1 MAGVLISEAEKTYIV
16 HGIQE
21 DLRCDG
27 RSCLE
32 YRFLEL
38 ETGIVSN
45 CSGSSHVRLANTDIL
60 VGIKA
65 ELDAPDPIARGQG
78 RIEFF
83 VDCTA
88 NADPEFEGRGG
99 EKVASKIRS
108 ALAETFGSPSCL
120 DLKSLAVI
128 PGQQVWVLYVDVL
141 VTHPWHLATYAL
153 QLCSFPVPSV
163 FKREKILEC
172 GGSLLDAVSV
182 GVKAALFDLKIPKVS
197 VTIDENGEAEID
209 VSDDPYDVSKLSVAN
224 VPCFITLSKVGQQF
238 VLDAT
243 QEEEA
248 CAVGSL
254 AMAVT
259 AGGKVAS
266 LFKGGIGSLHPENV
280 MDIIEVGKD
289 IGIAL
294 NSAVMKNLE
303 LESSSKGEKKGF
315 LL

>member
-1 MAGVLISEAEKTYIV
+1 MSDIHISEAEKIYIV

-21 DLRCDG
+21 NLRCDG

-32 YRFLEL
+32 YRFMEL
-38 ETGIVSN
+38 ETGLVPN

-65 ELDAPDPIARGQG
+65 ELDVPDPCAPHLG

-88 NADPEFEGRGG
+88 NADPVFEGRGG
-99 EKVASKIRS
+99 EEIATEIRS
-108 ALAETFGSPSCL
+108 ALAHTYSSPKCL
-120 DLKSLAVI
+120 DLASLAVV
-128 PGQQVWVLYVDVL
+128 PGHQAWVLYVDVL
-141 VTHPWHLATYAL
+141 
-153 QLCSFPVPSV
+153 
-163 FKREKILEC
+163 ILEC
-172 GGSLLDAVSV
+172 GGSLIDAVSV
-182 GVKAALFDLKIPKVS
+182 AVKAALYDLKIPKVS
-197 VTIDENGEAEID
+197 VNIDDNGDPEIE
-209 VSDDPYDVSKLSVAN
+209 VSDNPYDVNKINIAN

-243 QEEEA
+243 QEEQG

-259 AGGKVAS
+259 ETGKVAA
-266 LFKGGIGSLHPENV
+266 LFKGGTGSLHPENIV
-280 MDIIEVGKD
+280 DIIEVGRD
-289 IGIAL
+289 VGIAL
-294 NSAVMKNLE
+294 NTAVSQQLKLE
-303 LESSSKGEKKGF
+303 GSVKKETKGF

>member
-45 CSGSSHVRLANTDIL
+45 CSGSSHVRLASTDIL

-65 ELDAPDPIARGQG
+65 ELDAPDPTAPEQG
-78 RIEFF
+78 RVEFF

-99 EKVASKIRS
+99 EEVATKIRS
-108 ALAETFGSPSCL
+108 ALAQTYGSPRCL

-128 PGQQVWVLYVDVL
+128 PGQQAWVLYVDVL
-141 VTHPWHLATYAL
+141 
-153 QLCSFPVPSV
+153 
-163 FKREKILEC
+163 ILEC
-172 GGSLLDAVSV
+172 GGSLVDAVSV
-182 GVKAALFDLKIPKVS
+182 AVKAALFDLKIPKVS
-197 VTIDENGEAEID
+197 VTMDENGEPEID

-224 VPCFITLSKVGQQF
+224 VPCFITLSKIGQQF

-259 AGGKVAS
+259 GAGKVVS
-266 LFKGGIGSLHPENV
+266 LFKGGTGSLHPENV

-289 IGIAL
+289 VGIAL
-294 NSAVMKNLE
+294 NAAVMKNLE
-303 LESSSKGEKKGF
+303 LESSSKREKKGF

>member
-1 MAGVLISEAEKTYIV
+1 MAGVLISEAEKTYII
-16 HGIQE
+16 HGIHE

-27 RSCLE
+27 RCCLE

-65 ELDAPDPIARGQG
+65 ELDEPYPTAPGKG

-99 EKVASKIRS
+99 EEVATKIKS
-108 ALAETFGSPSCL
+108 ALAQAFGSPKCL

-141 VTHPWHLATYAL
+141 
-153 QLCSFPVPSV
+153 
-163 FKREKILEC
+163 ILEC

-197 VTIDENGEAEID
+197 VTVDENGEQEIE
-209 VSDDPYDVSKLSVAN
+209 VSGDPYDVSKMDITD

-259 AGGKVAS
+259 AAGRIVS
-266 LFKGGIGSLHPENV
+266 LIKGGIGSLHPENV

-289 IGIAL
+289 VGIAL
-294 NSAVMKNLE
+294 NAAVMKNLE
-303 LESSSKGEKKGF
+303 LESSSETEKKGF

>member
-141 VTHPWHLATYAL
+141 
-153 QLCSFPVPSV
+153 
-163 FKREKILEC
+163 ILEC

-197 VTIDENGEAEID
+197 VTIDENGEPEID

-280 MDIIEVGKD
+280 MDIIQVGKD

>member
-1 MAGVLISEAEKTYIV
+1 MSDILISEAEKIYIV

-21 DLRCDG
+21 NLRCDG

-32 YRFLEL
+32 YRFMEL
-38 ETGIVSN
+38 ETGLVPN

-65 ELDAPDPIARGQG
+65 ELDAPDPCAPHLG

-88 NADPEFEGRGG
+88 NADPVFEGRGG
-99 EKVASKIRS
+99 EEIATEIRS
-108 ALAETFGSPSCL
+108 ALAHTYSSPKCL
-120 DLKSLAVI
+120 DLASLAVV
-128 PGQQVWVLYVDVL
+128 PGHQAWVLYVDVL
-141 VTHPWHLATYAL
+141 
-153 QLCSFPVPSV
+153 
-163 FKREKILEC
+163 ILEC
-172 GGSLLDAVSV
+172 GGSLIDAVSV
-182 GVKAALFDLKIPKVS
+182 AVKAALYDLKIPKVS
-197 VTIDENGEAEID
+197 VNIDDNGDPEIE
-209 VSDDPYDVSKLSVAN
+209 VSDNPHDVNKINIAN

-243 QEEEA
+243 QEEQA

-259 AGGKVAS
+259 ETGKVAA
-266 LFKGGIGSLHPENV
+266 LFKGGIGSLHPENIV
-280 MDIIEVGKD
+280 DIIEVGRD
-289 IGIAL
+289 VGIAL
-294 NSAVMKNLE
+294 NTAVSQQLKLE
-303 LESSSKGEKKGF
+303 GSVKKERKGF

>member
-1 MAGVLISEAEKTYIV
+1 MSDILISEAEKIYIV

-21 DLRCDG
+21 NLRCDG

-38 ETGIVSN
+38 ETGLVSN

-65 ELDAPDPIARGQG
+65 ELDAPDPSAPHLG

-88 NADPEFEGRGG
+88 NADPVFEGRGG
-99 EKVASKIRS
+99 EEIATEIRS
-108 ALAETFGSPSCL
+108 ALARTYSSPKCL
-120 DLKSLAVI
+120 DLKSLAVV
-128 PGQQVWVLYVDVL
+128 PGQQAWVLYVDVL
-141 VTHPWHLATYAL
+141 
-153 QLCSFPVPSV
+153 
-163 FKREKILEC
+163 ILEC
-172 GGSLLDAVSV
+172 GGSLIDAVSV
-182 GVKAALFDLKIPKVS
+182 AVKAALYDLKIPKVS
-197 VTIDENGEAEID
+197 VTVDENGEPEIE
-209 VSDDPYDVSKLSVAN
+209 VSDDPYDVNKMSIAN

-243 QEEEA
+243 QEEQA

-259 AGGKVAS
+259 ATGKIAS
-266 LFKGGIGSLHPENV
+266 LFKGGTGSLHPENI
-280 MDIIEVGKD
+280 MDIIEVGRD
-289 IGIAL
+289 VGIAL
-294 NSAVMKNLE
+294 NTAVTQQLK
-303 LESSSKGEKKGF
+303 LESSSKREKKGF

>member
-141 VTHPWHLATYAL
+141 
-153 QLCSFPVPSV
+153 
-163 FKREKILEC
+163 ILEC